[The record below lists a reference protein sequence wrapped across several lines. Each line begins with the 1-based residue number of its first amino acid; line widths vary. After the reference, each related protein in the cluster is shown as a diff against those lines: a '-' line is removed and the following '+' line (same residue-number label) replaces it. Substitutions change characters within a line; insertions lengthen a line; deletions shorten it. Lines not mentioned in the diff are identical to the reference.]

1 MWLCLTLYR
10 PPIGNITQ
18 VVLVKRK
25 CAHICMAE
33 ESSSETK
40 ITYQDWVEYRKNP
53 TKEFEDR
60 VLREYDYIPRTH
72 AYSFLRKKPHLL
84 DIEDLIQAGRM
95 GLMQALTRYDPEKK
109 VLFKTF
115 ATLRVNGAILDQI
128 NSTDWTPRPVRERIK
143 TVIKAIEKL
152 NGEAGDRKTDAALI
166 AAQIEGMT
174 LEEVE
179 QVLEQMNKTYI
190 SHIDGD
196 MLGLMEHTGLG
207 PDQRTKNQRIRTVM
221 NVVLNY
227 DERMVIEL
235 KFFGGYKDY
244 EITEQMNITQAQ
256 LKLIE
261 KRALE
266 KLAFNLSYDDFS
278 G

>member
-1 MWLCLTLYR
+1 MS
-10 PPIGNITQ
+10 
-18 VVLVKRK
+18 
-25 CAHICMAE
+25 E
-33 ESSSETK
+33 ENSKDPK
-40 ITYQDWVEYRKNP
+40 ITYQEWVDYRKNP

-60 VLREYDYIPRTH
+60 VLREFDYLPRTY
-72 AYSFLRKKPHLL
+72 AYSYLRKKPHLL

-95 GLMQALTRYDPEKK
+95 GLMQALKRYDPEKK

-128 NSTDWTPRPVRERIK
+128 NSADWTPRPVRERIK
-143 TVIKAIEKL
+143 AVIKAIEKL
-152 NGEAGDRKTDAALI
+152 NSEGGNRKTDAALI
-166 AAQIEGMT
+166 AAEIDDMT
-174 LEEVE
+174 SEEVE

-190 SHIDGD
+190 THIDRD
-196 MLGLMEHTGLG
+196 LLGSMENTGLG

-244 EITEQMNITQAQ
+244 EITSQMNINQAQ
-256 LKLIE
+256 LKMIE

-266 KLAFNLSYDDFS
+266 KLAFNLSYDEFTA
-278 G
+278 